1 MTPEALVVAYNAV
14 IWVPLALTWATRRW
28 VR

>member
-1 MTPEALVVAYNAV
+1 MTPEVLVVAYNAV
-14 IWVPLALTWATRRW
+14 IWGSVALTWATRRW